1 MSRRKRT
8 KLEMGYDSF
17 LDIVANLVGILIIL
31 VVVLGSRSREVAEA
45 VARES
50 VETSAEVGELRD
62 ASALANAARLD
73 VDRLRKQA
81 QVYDIELQSR
91 RRERGVLLDM
101 LNAAREQ
108 WEEKK
113 KELTDDQQQAGKLA
127 AELAAQEKELRELVG
142 ARSKL
147 EQADTPIV
155 AVEHLPSPMAKTV
168 FGEEIHL
175 RLKGGL
181 LSVVPIESLVDAIRD
196 EFRRGSS
203 GSRTGVSES
212 MVGPIRGW
220 VAEYEM
226 EKSQAIVNRG
236 GSVGPVLRMEMTGMT
251 IKPTNEPDG
260 EQLSKMLA
268 AANRGDRTMLDI
280 ELAGRDPRTTTVTV
294 WVYPDSFREFRS
306 LKEYLYSRGI
316 ATAARPLPNGQPI
329 SGGPQGS
336 RSSAQ

>member
-1 MSRRKRT
+1 MSRRKRS

-50 VETSAEVGELRD
+50 VESSAEVGELRD
-62 ASALANAARLD
+62 AAALANTARLD

-81 QVYDIELQSR
+81 QVYDNELQSR
-91 RRERGVLLDM
+91 RRERGVLLDL

-113 KELTDDQQQAGKLA
+113 KELTEDQQQAGKLA
-127 AELAAQEKELRELVG
+127 AELAAKEKELKELVG
-142 ARSKL
+142 TRSKL
-147 EQADTPIV
+147 QQAEAPIV

-181 LSVVPIESLVDAIRD
+181 LSVVPIESLVDAIRE
-196 EFRRGSS
+196 EFRRG
-203 GSRTGVSES
+203 TGGTRPGTTES

-220 VAEYEM
+220 IAAYEM
-226 EKSQAIVNRG
+226 EKTQAIVNRG

-251 IKPTNEPDG
+251 IKPTEEPAG
-260 EQLSKMLA
+260 EPLSNILT
-268 AANRGDRTMLDI
+268 AANQGERTMLDI

-306 LKEYLYSRGI
+306 LKEHLYGRGI
-316 ATAARPLPNGQPI
+316 ATAARPLPANQPI

-336 RSSAQ
+336 RSAAQ